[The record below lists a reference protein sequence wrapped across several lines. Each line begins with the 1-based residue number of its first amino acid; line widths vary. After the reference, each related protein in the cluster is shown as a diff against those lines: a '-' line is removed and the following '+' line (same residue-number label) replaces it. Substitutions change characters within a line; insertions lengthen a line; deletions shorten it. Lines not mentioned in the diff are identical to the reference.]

1 MNVTQKNVEDVSPFQ
16 QLAEDLMDVV
26 DNICEAELVGNRQ
39 GVSDGLTE
47 LGGNGQLKLGGKKQ
61 LQLGDEDTMH
71 EEPYVRHQ
79 TDDEIMAQLFYD
91 NDKDTSDVAE
101 INGANTS
108 DIYNQRKTINSQMKC
123 SQNEMG
129 HHNGQVLYDLK
140 NCRPEVLAVQKESR
154 LKRSFSFP
162 KDKGHRNEGS
172 AKFYRALSGD
182 KLVPRSLS
190 IHQDRNESNNNSD
203 ANQFQCQSFHPA
215 SMMGKAVK
223 RQYKSIHQDDS
234 VIKAETA
241 AYSKNHITDNKIAK
255 DSDRKQCQSL
265 FQFKTSGVELDRKEV
280 DSEFQDT
287 FDVISQ
293 FVDDC
298 VEKELIEIGG
308 TLDSCHIQSQVVG
321 NEMDQNNNSVKE
333 DSHLAEKS
341 DVNGSK
347 SGDKAIPTPQTDS
360 DDWFDAAVAD
370 IENWFN

>member
-1 MNVTQKNVEDVSPFQ
+1 MNVTQKDVEDVSPFQ

-47 LGGNGQLKLGGKKQ
+47 LGGNGQLKIGGKKQ
-61 LQLGDEDTMH
+61 LHLGDEDNMH

-79 TDDEIMAQLFYD
+79 TDDEIMAQLFYE
-91 NDKDTSDVAE
+91 NEKDMSDVAE
-101 INGANTS
+101 INGANIS
-108 DIYNQRKTINSQMKC
+108 DIYNQRKTIDSQMKF

-129 HHNGQVLYDLK
+129 HQNGLVLNDMK

-162 KDKGHRNEGS
+162 KDKGHGNEGS

-182 KLVPRSLS
+182 KLVPRLLS
-190 IHQDRNESNNNSD
+190 IHQDHNESNNSSD

-215 SMMGKAVK
+215 SVMGKAVK
-223 RQYKSIHQDDS
+223 RQYVSLNQDDS

-241 AYSKNHITDNKIAK
+241 AYGKNHITDNTIAK

-265 FQFKTSGVELDRKEV
+265 FQFKNSGVDKDRKEM

-308 TLDSCHIQSQVVG
+308 TLDSCHIQSQAVG
-321 NEMDQNNNSVKE
+321 NELDQNNNSVK
-333 DSHLAEKS
+333 DVDCVPEKS
-341 DVNGSK
+341 DVVESK
-347 SGDKAIPTPQTDS
+347 AGNPVIPTAQTDS